1 MPLLSY
7 ASTRTNV
14 DMSDKTSTLSNVL
27 FNGWKQ
33 LLLYQKKKNGW
44 KQLMME
50 KISLMTIKTDR
61 LKYFTNRNNHDNKD
75 NSPEFWNKS
84 NANNYNFLT

>member
-1 MPLLSY
+1 MPLQEQMWICQTKQVPCQMCSLM
-7 ASTRTNV
+7 V
-14 DMSDKTSTLSNVL
+14 GSNYY
-27 FNGWKQ
+27 FIK
-33 LLLYQKKKNGW
+33 KKKNGW